1 MGGGRR
7 NAARESEFSVTLSL
21 QPGVGRPLVVTV
33 RQTLIRDH
41 CADTLE
47 FNKPPISS
55 RGSFCLNL
63 FVSVCCP

>member
-7 NAARESEFSVTLSL
+7 NAARESEFSVTVSV

-41 CADTLE
+41 CVDTLE
-47 FNKPPISS
+47 FNKP
-55 RGSFCLNL
+55 RL
-63 FVSVCCP
+63 